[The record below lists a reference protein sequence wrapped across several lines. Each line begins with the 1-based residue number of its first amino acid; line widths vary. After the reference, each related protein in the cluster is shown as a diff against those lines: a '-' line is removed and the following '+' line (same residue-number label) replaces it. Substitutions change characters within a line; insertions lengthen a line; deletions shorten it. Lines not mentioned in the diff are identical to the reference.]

1 MKQKVLTMLALLLM
15 TATGAMAQTETL
27 LTTITA
33 TGQDSYSETTPGV
46 VTVTHDNDNYDGDYG
61 WLWYGHA
68 GSVTVVANEGYTIT
82 KCVFSQ
88 ADKGVLVTVS
98 TAPFEAKFVEAHPFA
113 SKPDYVKYLCE
124 GTDLYDGIDGFT
136 KIEVYGY
143 ASAPAPVS
151 VTIGAT
157 GWATF
162 VSDAALDFSKSA
174 VKAYIVTDHYDYTL
188 IKTQM
193 TGTVPAN
200 TPLLLNAAA
209 GIHNIPVVASS
220 STSVEGNK
228 LVAGTGVSVGN
239 GDEEE
244 KERYVLVA
252 EADGTTAV
260 FRRIG
265 YTSAKVPVGKAYLEF
280 QGETEARVLYI
291 VPGEATGIDGIET
304 AKAAEGVYYNIAGQR
319 VAQPTKGLYI
329 VNGKKVM
336 VK

>member
-1 MKQKVLTMLALLLM
+1 MKQKVLSMFALLLM
-15 TATGAMAQTETL
+15 TATGAWAQTETL

-33 TGQDSYSETTPGV
+33 TGKDSYSETTPGV
-46 VTVTHDNDNYDGDYG
+46 VTVTHDNDDYDGDYG
-61 WLWYGHA
+61 WLWYFHA

-88 ADKGVLVTVS
+88 YYKTSVTVS
-98 TAPFEAKFVEAHPFA
+98 TAPFEAKFVETHPYDD
-113 SKPDYVKYLCE
+113 DYVKYLCE
-124 GTDLYDGIDGFT
+124 GTDPDYDIDGIT

-143 ASAPAPVS
+143 APAP

-174 VKAYIVTDHYDYTL
+174 VKAYIVTGHDDYAL

-209 GIHNIPVVASS
+209 GSHDIPVVASS
-220 STSVEGNK
+220 TTSVDGNK
-228 LVAGTGVSVGN
+228 LVAGTGASVGE
-239 GDEEE
+239 DEYDV
-244 KERYVLVA
+244 KERYVLV
-252 EADGTTAV
+252 ADGTTAV

-265 YTSAKVPVGKAYLEF
+265 STPATVLVGKAYLEF

-304 AKAAEGVYYNIAGQR
+304 AKAAEGVCYNIAGQR

>member
-1 MKQKVLTMLALLLM
+1 MKQKVLSMLALLLM
-15 TATGAMAQTETL
+15 TATGAWAQTETL

-33 TGQDSYSETTPGV
+33 TGEDSYSETTPGV
-46 VTVTHDNDNYDGDYG
+46 VTVTHDNDDYDDDWG
-61 WLWYGHA
+61 WLWSDHA
-68 GSVTVVANEGYTIT
+68 GSVTVVAKEGYTIT

-88 ADKGVLVTVS
+88 YDKTPFTVS
-98 TAPFEAKFVEAHPFA
+98 TAPFEAKFVEAHPY
-113 SKPDYVKYLCE
+113 DDDLVKYLCE
-124 GTDLYDGIDGFT
+124 GTDTDDGIDGFT

-209 GIHNIPVVASS
+209 GNHNIPVVASS

-228 LVAGTGVSVGN
+228 LVAGTGASVGN

-252 EADGTTAV
+252 DDGTAV

-265 YTSAKVPVGKAYLEF
+265 STSANVPVGKAYLEF
-280 QGETEARVLYI
+280 VGETDARVLYI

-304 AKAAEGVYYNIAGQR
+304 AKAAEGVCYNIAGQR

>member
-1 MKQKVLTMLALLLM
+1 MKQKVLSMLALLLM
-15 TATGAMAQTETL
+15 TATGAWAQTETL

-33 TGQDSYSETTPGV
+33 TGKDSYSETTPGV

-61 WLWYGHA
+61 WLWSDHA
-68 GSVTVVANEGYTIT
+68 GSMTVVANEGYTIT

-88 ADKGVLVTVS
+88 NAKTPFTVS
-98 TAPFEAKFVEAHPFA
+98 TAPFTIHFNEEGCQEAPEF
-113 SKPDYVKYLCE
+113 
-124 GTDLYDGIDGFT
+124 YDGISS
-136 KIEVYGY
+136 IEVYGY

-162 VSDAALDFSKSA
+162 VSDAALDFSESA
-174 VKAYIVTDHYDYTL
+174 VKAYIVTGHDDYAL

-220 STSVEGNK
+220 STSVDGNK
-228 LVAGTGVSVGN
+228 LVAGTGVSVGD

-244 KERYVLVA
+244 KERYVLV
-252 EADGTTAV
+252 ADGTTAV

-265 YTSAKVPVGKAYLEF
+265 YTSATVPVGKAYLEF
-280 QGETEARVLYI
+280 QGETDARVLYI

>member
-1 MKQKVLTMLALLLM
+1 M
-15 TATGAMAQTETL
+15 
-27 LTTITA
+27 
-33 TGQDSYSETTPGV
+33 YP
-46 VTVTHDNDNYDGDYG
+46 
-61 WLWYGHA
+61 
-68 GSVTVVANEGYTIT
+68 
-82 KCVFSQ
+82 
-88 ADKGVLVTVS
+88 
-98 TAPFEAKFVEAHPFA
+98 
-113 SKPDYVKYLCE
+113 
-124 GTDLYDGIDGFT
+124 IDGFT

-143 ASAPAPVS
+143 APAPVN
-151 VTIGAT
+151 IGAT

-174 VKAYIVTDHYDYTL
+174 VKAYIVTGHDDYAL

-209 GIHNIPVVASS
+209 GSHDIPVVASS
-220 STSVEGNK
+220 ETNVGDNK
-228 LVAGTGVSVGN
+228 LVAGTGVSVGD
-239 GDEEE
+239 GDAEV

-252 EADGTTAV
+252 ADGTAV

-280 QGETEARVLYI
+280 VGETDARVLYI

-304 AKAAEGVYYNIAGQR
+304 AKAAEGVCYNIAGQR

>member
-1 MKQKVLTMLALLLM
+1 MKQKVLSMLALLLM

-27 LTTITA
+27 LTTITVNI
-33 TGQDSYSETTPGV
+33 GV
-46 VTVTHDNDNYDGDYG
+46 
-61 WLWYGHA
+61 
-68 GSVTVVANEGYTIT
+68 
-82 KCVFSQ
+82 
-88 ADKGVLVTVS
+88 
-98 TAPFEAKFVEAHPFA
+98 
-113 SKPDYVKYLCE
+113 
-124 GTDLYDGIDGFT
+124 
-136 KIEVYGY
+136 
-143 ASAPAPVS
+143 
-151 VTIGAT
+151 T

-228 LVAGTGVSVGN
+228 LVAGTGVSVVDV
-239 GDEEE
+239 GDV

-252 EADGTTAV
+252 NGTTAV

-265 YTSAKVPVGKAYLEF
+265 STSANVPVGKAYLEF
-280 QGETEARVLYI
+280 DGEMDARVLYI

-304 AKAAEGVYYNIAGQR
+304 AKAAEGVCYNIAGQR

>member
-1 MKQKVLTMLALLLM
+1 MKQKVLSMLALLLM
-15 TATGAMAQTETL
+15 TATGAMAQTETQ
-27 LTTITA
+27 LTTIT
-33 TGQDSYSETTPGV
+33 
-46 VTVTHDNDNYDGDYG
+46 
-61 WLWYGHA
+61 
-68 GSVTVVANEGYTIT
+68 
-82 KCVFSQ
+82 
-88 ADKGVLVTVS
+88 
-98 TAPFEAKFVEAHPFA
+98 
-113 SKPDYVKYLCE
+113 
-124 GTDLYDGIDGFT
+124 
-136 KIEVYGY
+136 
-143 ASAPAPVS
+143 

-174 VKAYIVTDHYDYTL
+174 VKAYIVTDHYDYAL

-209 GIHNIPVVASS
+209 GSHDIPVVASS
-220 STSVEGNK
+220 ETNVGGNK
-228 LVAGTGVSVGN
+228 LVAGTGALVGN

-252 EADGTTAV
+252 YGTTAV
-260 FRRIG
+260 FSRIS
-265 YTSAKVPVGKAYLEF
+265 YTPATVPVGKAYLEF
-280 QGETEARVLYI
+280 QGEGEARVLYI

-304 AKAAEGVYYNIAGQR
+304 AKAAEGVCYNIAGQR